1 MRARSRVDADEQGT
15 RQGVGTQ
22 RWDSRSKVLVPGET
36 RLSGR
41 TPLPGTPPPSGGEL
55 LAALLAPPGPASQPF
70 LVGGGQ

>member
-1 MRARSRVDADEQGT
+1 MRARSRVGADKQGT

-41 TPLPGTPPPSGGEL
+41 TPLPSGGEL